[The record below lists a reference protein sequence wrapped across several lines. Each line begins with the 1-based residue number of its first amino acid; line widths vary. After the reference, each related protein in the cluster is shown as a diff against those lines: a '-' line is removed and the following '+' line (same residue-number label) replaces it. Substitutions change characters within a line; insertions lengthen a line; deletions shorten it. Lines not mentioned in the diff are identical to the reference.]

1 MRVLLIL
8 IVCLYLAGDQCQG
21 QSSSTGRRRG
31 RGRGR
36 GRGRQPRRSGN
47 MGDDTTIRTSPS
59 MSVQFS
65 CTECREESMY
75 EPYVCQ
81 ICFRGIEG
89 DEEYSCTNCKFGR
102 SRTKPF
108 ICQICEAKSTS
119 SSSTSSSTS
128 TTSATTTTNQQQ
140 SCADTEV
147 LYTDHQFEYYRV
159 RVANGTR
166 MVDGSVPRICEAAGM
181 KAVCMGTGSR
191 CCKGMLINYVIR
203 NRYGGLK

>member
-8 IVCLYLAGDQCQG
+8 IVSLYLAGDQCHG
-21 QSSSTGRRRG
+21 QSSSTGRR

-203 NRYGGLK
+203 NRYRGLK

>member
-1 MRVLLIL
+1 MRVLILIV

-36 GRGRQPRRSGN
+36 GRGRARQPRRSGN
-47 MGDDTTIRTSPS
+47 MGDETTIRNSPS

-81 ICFRGIEG
+81 ICFRGTEG

-108 ICQICEAKSTS
+108 VCQTCKTKSTTPTTT
-119 SSSTSSSTS
+119 SSTTVK
-128 TTSATTTTNQQQ
+128 

-147 LYTDHQFEYYRV
+147 LHTDHQFEYYRV
-159 RVANGTR
+159 RVSNGTR

-181 KAVCMGTGSR
+181 RAVCMGTGSR
-191 CCKGMLINYVIR
+191 CCKGMFINYVVR
-203 NRYGGLK
+203 KRHGGPK